1 MLIKDENID
10 KGKAFDWG
18 RTSSDYAK
26 YRDIYPKEFYD
37 KIIKRKL
44 CIKGQSVL
52 DIGTGTGV
60 IPRNL
65 YHYGAAWTAADIS
78 ENQIEQAKLLSIGK
92 KINYFV
98 SSTED
103 LHFPNETF
111 DIITACQCF
120 WYFKH
125 KVTAPNFHK
134 ILKKEGRFL
143 ILYMAWLPFDDKIAR
158 ASEDLVLKYSPNWS
172 GGRETIHLQ
181 RIFSTCTSRRISTK
195 GSFYSRIMEWTDK
208 SLPWNRRFAFKRRNC
223 CMGNRTQRTS

>member
-65 YHYGAAWTAADIS
+65 YHYGAEWTAADIS

-103 LHFPNETF
+103 LNFPNETF

-120 WYFKH
+120 LVFQTRSNSSKFSQN
-125 KVTAPNFHK
+125 T
-134 ILKKEGRFL
+134 KERRPVFDS
-143 ILYMAWLPFDDKIAR
+143 LYGV
-158 ASEDLVLKYSPNWS
+158 ASF
-172 GGRETIHLQ
+172 R
-181 RIFSTCTSRRISTK
+181 
-195 GSFYSRIMEWTDK
+195 
-208 SLPWNRRFAFKRRNC
+208 
-223 CMGNRTQRTS
+223 